1 MKKLS
6 IIILAFLSINVYANN
21 EKSSDIIS
29 EEHYQ
34 SPGIKDSHF
43 EFKTTVR
50 KLSKAEM
57 DENAFSNEKK
67 TVKTLEIKSVYAK
80 TQNAETRL
88 NSYVKIWAD
97 QSACFRNTT
106 QSPIQYGHR
115 FDLTVAADN
124 RLDAATYFIYPGYE
138 ECRNRTGYMTY
149 TANATGAFTI
159 YADTRGTEGSNS
171 KDANHRATLIVR

>member
-57 DENAFSNEKK
+57 YENAFSNKK
-67 TVKTLEIKSVYAK
+67 NSE
-80 TQNAETRL
+80 NTR
-88 NSYVKIWAD
+88 NQIDICK
-97 QSACFRNTT
+97 NTKC
-106 QSPIQYGHR
+106 G
-115 FDLTVAADN
+115 N
-124 RLDAATYFIYPGYE
+124 
-138 ECRNRTGYMTY
+138 
-149 TANATGAFTI
+149 
-159 YADTRGTEGSNS
+159 
-171 KDANHRATLIVR
+171 